1 MLILNS
7 KKMIYLHIHKTGGE
21 AVEHALG
28 KLRAWNDII
37 LDSENPGTSQ
47 DFERHF
53 RLRKHSSARQ
63 VAKLIGMD
71 VWKSYFSWA
80 TVRNPYERMA
90 SLYGFVASISEP
102 GLSQIGFPLKES
114 FEVQRKWVES
124 DKYPLKGH
132 WTFAAVRAYLSTR
145 GSQSPFSEFLRH
157 PVLRPKE
164 PAYQTQFSR
173 LSNAGGD
180 VLLVTRVVKLELL
193 SSLWPDLCKEMGIP
207 PTELPI
213 KNATPDKWKRSV
225 AELFSNPADLE
236 LVNTIY
242 ADDFRRFDYETVGRD
257 SVRRVIAATK
267 PDVKA

>member
-7 KKMIYLHIHKTGGE
+7 RKVIYIHVHKTGGE
-21 AVEHALG
+21 AVEHVLG

-47 DFERHF
+47 EFERHF

-63 VAKLIGMD
+63 VAKLMGVE
-71 VWKSYFSWA
+71 VWNSFFSWA
-80 TVRNPYERMA
+80 TIRNPYERLA

-102 GLSQIGFPLKES
+102 GLSRIAFPLNES
-114 FEVQRKWVES
+114 PEEQRKWVES
-124 DKYPLKGH
+124 DKYPLRDH
-132 WTFAAVRAYLSTR
+132 WAFAAVRAYLATR

-173 LSNAGGD
+173 LSNPRGD
-180 VLLVTRVVKLELL
+180 ALLVTRVVKLEFI
-193 SSLWPDLCKEMGIP
+193 SSLWPDLCREMGVP

-213 KNATPDKWKRSV
+213 KNATPNKWKRSV
-225 AELFSNPADLE
+225 AELFTDPADLE

-242 ADDFRRFDYETVGRD
+242 AEDFRRFDYETVGRD
-257 SVRRVIAATK
+257 PVPRVIAAPNPGAK
-267 PDVKA
+267 K